1 MSDIT
6 AGQLGLVLGDV
17 SKNQEVANQL
27 QQMISQTTTWY
38 TLVLKPVQNGPFAAQ
53 YDLQLSN
60 LELPQQVNLAA
71 PASP

>member
-1 MSDIT
+1 MDG
-6 AGQLGLVLGDV
+6 AGVPGDAANAAQALV
-17 SKNQEVANQL
+17 NRI
-27 QQMISQTTTWY
+27 QQAISQTATWY

-53 YDLQLSN
+53 YDITVSN